1 MNSLRTMQIAAL
13 LAAGLNVE
21 VLSTEEARKRWPSPE
36 PRTIEPPPRYCDIKI
51 AGSYDD
57 NVIPRTPRTPDPERL
72 SAAEAK
78 RARKAA
84 KFKRENST

>member
-1 MNSLRTMQIAAL
+1 MKNVRLDQQLGAL
-13 LAAGLNVE
+13 GI
-21 VLSTEEARKRWPSPE
+21 P
-36 PRTIEPPPRYCDIKI
+36 PPPRYRDIKI

-57 NVIPRTPRTPDPERL
+57 NVIARTPKAPDPERL

-84 KFKRENST
+84 KFKRESAT

>member
-1 MNSLRTMQIAAL
+1 MNSLKIAAL

-36 PRTIEPPPRYCDIKI
+36 PRTIEPPPRYRDIKI
-51 AGSYDD
+51 ACSYDD
-57 NVIPRTPRTPDPERL
+57 NVIARTPKAPDPERL

-78 RARKAA
+78 RLRKAA

>member
-1 MNSLRTMQIAAL
+1 MKRVQFCGVIQGSVVIHPGETAAQ
-13 LAAGLNVE
+13 A
-21 VLSTEEARKRWPSPE
+21 
-36 PRTIEPPPRYCDIKI
+36 IEPPPRYRDIKI

-57 NVIPRTPRTPDPERL
+57 NVIARTPRAPDPERL